1 MKKGKQPA
9 RKRAKP
15 DPKESKKEQ
24 EEHEAEAEEK
34 NGEGI
39 LFTLAAL
46 SEELPETPNTS
57 VGGAAPSLP
66 PVPGLVV
73 KGRAIPLPLS
83 LADAP
88 FLHDNGKVSPHG
100 RGMETVVDTRVRS
113 SKEFNPTDF
122 YFVNPQ
128 WKAGVESLTEE
139 VAKQLGATGCKVE
152 ARPYKLL
159 LYSQGDHFL
168 PHRDT
173 EKEKGM
179 FATLIVQLP
188 SRCQGGALVV
198 SQGGVRQ
205 TYDFGESSGM
215 AAFQCHFAG
224 HYADVEHEVR
234 EVTSGHRLAVVYNL
248 VWANP
253 NLPRPKS
260 EPFQRS
266 VEAFAK
272 ALKRWKDVPNDMV
285 VLLLEHLYT
294 EEGLLGKG
302 LAAMKGKDRV
312 LASILRAANSLLD
325 AQQRVSLFI
334 ATVDRTENFEADY
347 DGHWRWEDSNEKIH
361 WYSAVGQPAEFNQK
375 HLRIN
380 WETDVAS
387 TKPLKEKHIFSFEG
401 KTEEEEYTGNESATM
416 STTYHRS
423 VLVLW
428 PEVTEIQ
435 LAMRRGG
442 LYSAA
447 VCAHAA
453 LDNKEAQL
461 QKVDQVLELWKSNPD
476 LASKSSWD
484 YGSTE
489 DGAALLLQCLASGD
503 CVRLNRVLDLLQAM
517 KPSNKLDALSKQL
530 ALFIT
535 NEQCAASKRLFQAV
549 KKTAVSWMKHHRSGI
564 KAAATLLE
572 AVVQANATPARALQ
586 LMDAIAQALTEVK
599 EGLTYGKKLSNDEQV
614 ASLQRTLKLLI
625 EKWDWTDIGQHVMAL
640 LHAAPSVLTLHH
652 RLSLAQSLSAPLA
665 FSAIAQDAI
674 DDVLQANKGKE
685 SLDLL
690 YVPALVLCAALDDL
704 ERGKHVCDLIGFGKA
719 IRKLE
724 DTSLF
729 GGWPFFCE
737 ELAVTVLMGPRIQ
750 QLEELVA
757 KGPPEFNWVQ
767 RPKRSKVKVGMLLT
781 FLKST
786 EATTTITGFGS
797 IAAARRFVDK
807 YQTGT
812 PRRNG
817 YSAYFEA
824 GGQGASSRVTVQ
836 KTKLFHQHLLKVY
849 KRNCEEL
856 EALRARFAEYEKT
869 KKKRNEEAKQRKEEA
884 ERTKKKKNVEPDDE
898 KELTTA
904 KQKKEGEASAQS
916 PKGKDKKPTTTTMKP
931 PAQGRR
937 LAKRTRKGKI
947 ARPSGAS
954 PSKGGNAY
962 VREDSEYVRRFLRK
976 AFEQRADRWQVIWG
990 DEQQPAKEEPS
1001 LLPEGVCFQWDTHDR
1016 LRFERVLKGS
1026 LLVNSYCVTK
1036 GLTRKAQLC
1045 RFANKYAFKKPRSA
1059 LALAFPRTEVVD
1071 ADPNDLAWCMMDVQE
1086 AMQEEQEEG
1095 EEATMP
1101 PKHEKGEGLWILK
1114 ASVVNKAE
1122 GVNIVRTP
1130 NQVRNLLQKWPEV
1143 REWVLQRYI
1152 ERPLLVDGR
1161 KFHLRAYVLAVGTR
1175 KVFLHG
1181 DMLALFAGRAYT
1193 LPSSQQQQQQQQ
1205 QQITPKEEEKAEE
1218 EKIEEG
1224 EETGKRKGRKGRKGR
1239 KDRRREGRERQQN
1252 IVDAIDRL
1260 AHLTNTAL
1268 QAQQPDFQ
1276 EERCVKTLSELEKDI
1291 GPQLCSSI
1299 FAQCC
1304 RVVEDT
1310 FRAVFREFGAFM
1322 ALPNCF
1328 ELFGYDFLVDEKG
1341 KVWLL
1346 EINAGPDF
1354 KQTGS
1359 RLDYIIQSVMEGA
1372 LQHGLD
1378 PYFEEKEEKGEDA
1391 TRESKQEEKVEEE
1404 DEAYSLC
1411 PAEDA
1416 PYTGGGFHQVLDFK
1430 APSWGTPSMHIVD
1443 E

>member
-24 EEHEAEAEEK
+24 EEQEAEEE

-46 SEELPETPNTS
+46 SEQLPETPHTS

-113 SKEFNPTDF
+113 SKEFNSADF
-122 YFVNPQ
+122 GFVNPQ

-179 FATLIVQLP
+179 FATLIIQLP
-188 SRCQGGALVV
+188 SRCQGGALLV
-198 SQGGVRQ
+198 SHGGVRQ
-205 TYDFGESSGM
+205 TFDFGESSGM

-224 HYADVEHEVR
+224 HYADVEHEVK

-248 VWANP
+248 VWTNP
-253 NLPRPKS
+253 NLPRPRS

-294 EEGLLGKG
+294 DEGLLGKG
-302 LAAMKGKDRV
+302 LAALKGKDRV
-312 LASILRAANSLLD
+312 LGSILRAANSLLD

-361 WYSAVGQPAEFNQK
+361 WYSAVGQPAEFSQK

-435 LAMRRGG
+435 LAMHRGG

-447 VCAHAA
+447 VCAHAG
-453 LDNKEAQL
+453 LDKEAQL

-476 LASKSSWD
+476 FGSKRSWD
-484 YGSTE
+484 CGSTE
-489 DGAALLLQCLASGD
+489 DGAALLLQCLPSGD
-503 CVRLNRVLDLLQAM
+503 CIRLKRVLDLIQAM
-517 KPSNKLDALSKQL
+517 KPDSSNKLDALSKQL
-530 ALFIT
+530 ALSIA
-535 NEQCAASKRLFQAV
+535 NEQCAASKLLFQAV

-586 LMDAIAQALTEVK
+586 LMDAIAQALTDVK
-599 EGLTYGKKLSNDEQV
+599 EVLTYGKKLSSDKQV
-614 ASLQRTLKLLI
+614 SSLQRTLKLLI

-640 LHAAPSVLTLHH
+640 LHAAPTVLTLHH

-674 DDVLQANKGKE
+674 DDVLQAKKGE
-685 SLDLL
+685 ENLDLL

-704 ERGKHVCDLIGFGKA
+704 ERGKHVCNLIGFGKA
-719 IRKLE
+719 IHKLE
-724 DTSLF
+724 DKSLF
-729 GGWPFFCE
+729 GRWPSFCE

-767 RPKRSKVKVGMLLT
+767 QPKRSKVKVGMLLT

-812 PRRNG
+812 PRGNG

-824 GGQGASSRVTVQ
+824 EGQGASSRVTVH
-836 KTKLFHQHLLKVY
+836 KTKVFHQHLLKVY

-856 EALRARFAEYEKT
+856 EALRAHFAEYEKT
-869 KKKRNEEAKQRKEEA
+869 KKKRNEEAKQRKEKA
-884 ERTKKKKNVEPDDE
+884 ERTKKKKKNVEPDDE
-898 KELTTA
+898 KELTTT

-916 PKGKDKKPTTTTMKP
+916 PKGKDKKPTTTATTTMKP

-947 ARPSGAS
+947 ARPSGAT
-954 PSKGGNAY
+954 PSKGGNG
-962 VREDSEYVRRFLRK
+962 
-976 AFEQRADRWQVIWG
+976 IT
-990 DEQQPAKEEPS
+990 P
-1001 LLPEGVCFQWDTHDR
+1001 CCT
-1016 LRFERVLKGS
+1016 
-1026 LLVNSYCVTK
+1026 
-1036 GLTRKAQLC
+1036 
-1045 RFANKYAFKKPRSA
+1045 
-1059 LALAFPRTEVVD
+1059 
-1071 ADPNDLAWCMMDVQE
+1071 DVQ
-1086 AMQEEQEEG
+1086 
-1095 EEATMP
+1095 
-1101 PKHEKGEGLWILK
+1101 
-1114 ASVVNKAE
+1114 
-1122 GVNIVRTP
+1122 
-1130 NQVRNLLQKWPEV
+1130 QKFHIHKKF
-1143 REWVLQRYI
+1143 QRYI
-1152 ERPLLVDGR
+1152 
-1161 KFHLRAYVLAVGTR
+1161 
-1175 KVFLHG
+1175 KV
-1181 DMLALFAGRAYT
+1181 
-1193 LPSSQQQQQQQQ
+1193 
-1205 QQITPKEEEKAEE
+1205 TPYNK
-1218 EKIEEG
+1218 
-1224 EETGKRKGRKGRKGR
+1224 
-1239 KDRRREGRERQQN
+1239 
-1252 IVDAIDRL
+1252 
-1260 AHLTNTAL
+1260 
-1268 QAQQPDFQ
+1268 
-1276 EERCVKTLSELEKDI
+1276 
-1291 GPQLCSSI
+1291 
-1299 FAQCC
+1299 
-1304 RVVEDT
+1304 
-1310 FRAVFREFGAFM
+1310 
-1322 ALPNCF
+1322 
-1328 ELFGYDFLVDEKG
+1328 
-1341 KVWLL
+1341 
-1346 EINAGPDF
+1346 
-1354 KQTGS
+1354 S
-1359 RLDYIIQSVMEGA
+1359 RLQFVSSNHNQTKHLNWI
-1372 LQHGLD
+1372 
-1378 PYFEEKEEKGEDA
+1378 P
-1391 TRESKQEEKVEEE
+1391 
-1404 DEAYSLC
+1404 
-1411 PAEDA
+1411 
-1416 PYTGGGFHQVLDFK
+1416 
-1430 APSWGTPSMHIVD
+1430 
-1443 E
+1443 